1 MFPPVNT
8 SVFVCEYGLRW
19 GRFEKRNNCRSN
31 ERGCIAICKLFW
43 YIWGFVNRQIW
54 FSHSLVTIQRG
65 RIIYIKNNFYSRV
78 TSTGM
83 YTKHLPFKLK
93 HWSSCNLLAFGRIAR
108 STIGHWGKA
117 STCIDFR
124 VYYFAGNR
132 FKDSKL
138 KASIVQSL
146 REKGHNVTDNKASV
160 TDVNGVSY
168 FQEKISAHADSR
180 RGGAQGS
187 AQFWLLHWV
196 VIMNF
201 RTWGDLTHTLWK
213 IVRLVSSRYLRG
225 YFFFVPSLSPCAPQ
239 PNPILLSCPK
249 HVSSDWVRVWMAR

>member
-1 MFPPVNT
+1 MYWL
-8 SVFVCEYGLRW
+8 S
-19 GRFEKRNNCRSN
+19 
-31 ERGCIAICKLFW
+31 
-43 YIWGFVNRQIW
+43 GFTE
-54 FSHSLVTIQRG
+54 LTL
-65 RIIYIKNNFYSRV
+65 Y
-78 TSTGM
+78 
-83 YTKHLPFKLK
+83 
-93 HWSSCNLLAFGRIAR
+93 
-108 STIGHWGKA
+108 
-117 STCIDFR
+117 
-124 VYYFAGNR
+124 YYFAGNR

-201 RTWGDLTHTLWK
+201 KTWGDLTHTLWK

-225 YFFFVPSLSPCAPQ
+225 YFSLSLPVSPRAPQ

-249 HVSSDWVRVWMAR
+249 HVSSDWVRVWKIVANHRTGSGKTVQPFTIIWNNNAIQIFNVWNKDLQQLLLKLCT